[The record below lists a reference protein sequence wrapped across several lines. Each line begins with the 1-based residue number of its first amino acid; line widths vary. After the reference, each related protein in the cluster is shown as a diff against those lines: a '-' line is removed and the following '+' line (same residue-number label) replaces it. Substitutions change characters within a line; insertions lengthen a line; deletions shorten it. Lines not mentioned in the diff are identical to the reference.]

1 MDTPLVRR
9 HPITT
14 CSFRKSSPEAEDAL
28 GDCFESTDWN
38 VLQESLSK
46 DIEGVTN
53 CTTDYLNFCMD
64 IVVPTRTVRCF
75 PNNKPWITSNVR
87 NLLNKKKRVFQDG
100 DQAELRH
107 VQRELKA
114 KLKEAKE
121 EYRRKVW
128 RWSRSCRKTTWRRF
142 GMGWKQS
149 QAARSGIASW
159 KEMSWKLINS
169 TSFIT
174 GLTIHLLRDRP
185 VHPPQLPLPVH
196 PMSPPHFHL
205 HHKLLSHP
213 SPMLWPQIMWLH
225 STSNHQSAT
234 TRGCIPSQG
243 EAKAMRPPSL
253 RSSKQTRLEQSWGE

>member
-1 MDTPLVRR
+1 MMDTPLVRR

-121 EYRRKVW
+121 EYRRKV
-128 RWSRSCRKTTWRRF
+128 
-142 GMGWKQS
+142 
-149 QAARSGIASW
+149 
-159 KEMSWKLINS
+159 
-169 TSFIT
+169 
-174 GLTIHLLRDRP
+174 
-185 VHPPQLPLPVH
+185 
-196 PMSPPHFHL
+196 
-205 HHKLLSHP
+205 
-213 SPMLWPQIMWLH
+213 
-225 STSNHQSAT
+225 
-234 TRGCIPSQG
+234 
-243 EAKAMRPPSL
+243 
-253 RSSKQTRLEQSWGE
+253 